1 MDRSDGRMTERKTDL
16 AMEVRESFPRDNVE
30 IKGVVLE
37 KRKDEKSGAKV
48 TVVEIKDDKASKAM
62 KKPKGTYIT
71 IESEKFLK
79 DDEDNEEL
87 LLCICREL
95 ERMVAGLRE
104 KRVLIA
110 GLGNRHVTSDSLG
123 PRMVEE
129 IFVTRHFQN
138 EFGESFMKK
147 HQYGN
152 VSAIAPGVM
161 GQTGME
167 AGEVLKGVVE
177 KTQPE
182 LVIVVD
188 ALAAR
193 SLARVCTTVQLTDTG
208 ISPGSGIGNV
218 RKALS
223 EESLGVPVV
232 AVGIPTVVDARTII
246 SDHLEQVLTKQGYRE
261 WEREQF
267 IREVLQ
273 EETKNLFVTPKN
285 VDESVSILAKGLAK
299 VMNYCLQKKSE
310 EYFEENADTL

>member
-1 MDRSDGRMTERKTDL
+1 MSGSRRIRTDL
-16 AMEVRESFPRDNVE
+16 ALETTERFAEENAEIRGVEVHEEYDEEKDVRTT
-30 IKGVVLE
+30 VVKIVTE
-37 KRKDEKSGAKV
+37 NGAK
-48 TVVEIKDDKASKAM
+48 SM
-62 KKPKGTYIT
+62 GRPQGTYIT
-71 IESEKFLK
+71 IESEELLH
-79 DDEDNEEL
+79 DDDDNENL
-87 LLCICREL
+87 LLCICEEL
-95 ERMVAGLRE
+95 ERMVKGLRE

-129 IFVTRHFQN
+129 IFVTRHYEN
-138 EFGESFMKK
+138 EFGRDFMKK

-177 KTQPE
+177 KTHPE

-193 SLARVCTTVQLTDTG
+193 SLSRVCTTVQLTDTG

-218 RKALS
+218 RRALS
-223 EESLGVPVV
+223 KETLGVPVV

-246 SDHLEQVLTKQGYRE
+246 SDHLEQVLTKQGYLE

-285 VDESVSILAKGLAK
+285 VDESVRILAKGLAK

-310 EYFEENADTL
+310 EYFEENTDTL